1 MEKGLIF
8 MVFAAVAFALA
19 GVLVRKGA
27 AQTGESFTSTA
38 ISIFLGLALFAV
50 ALCITG
56 EWSLLNSI
64 SERGFILF
72 GVAGILH
79 FVAGRAL
86 IFNGFRLIG
95 SNKANPFV
103 GTSIFYTVIL
113 GILFLNEPLNVLLIP
128 GVLCIFTGAVLISTE
143 KRSVA
148 VEEKKGLLGTEVKGI
163 LSTLSGAVCWGLSPI
178 VIRMGIGEV
187 GSPYV
192 GAFISYVAACIVE
205 AIFFLRRQHRE
216 QLFQLPFFKALVP
229 IVISGF
235 LMATGQLLRYTSLSY
250 SPASL
255 VAPIASTGALFT
267 VIFSFLINRQIE
279 VFTLKVVLGMA
290 ATVVGTFLLFQ

>member
-8 MVFAAVAFALA
+8 MVFAAVTFALA
-19 GVLVRKGA
+19 GVLLRKGA
-27 AQTGESFTSTA
+27 AQAGESFTATA
-38 ISIFLGLALFAV
+38 ISIFLGLPFFAV

-64 SERGFILF
+64 SARDFILF
-72 GVAGILH
+72 GVAGIVH
-79 FVAGRAL
+79 FVAGRTL
-86 IFNGFRLIG
+86 VYNSIRIIG
-95 SNKANPFV
+95 SNKATPFV
-103 GTSIFYTVIL
+103 GTNIFYTVIL
-113 GILFLNEPLNVLLIP
+113 GVLFLNEPLNVLLIP
-128 GVLCIFTGAVLISTE
+128 GVLCIFAGAVLISTE
-143 KRSVA
+143 KKSVA
-148 VEEKKGLLGTEVKGI
+148 VEEQKGLLGTEVKGI
-163 LSTLSGAVCWGLSPI
+163 LSALSGAICWGVSPI
-178 VIRMGIGEV
+178 VVRMGIGEA

-192 GAFISYVAACIVE
+192 GAFISYTAACIVE

-235 LMATGQLLRYTSLSY
+235 LVAIAQLLRYTSLSY

-279 VFTLKVVLGMA
+279 VFTPRIIMGMA

>member
-8 MVFAAVAFALA
+8 MVFAAVSFALA

-38 ISIFLGLALFAV
+38 ISIFLGLPFFAV

-64 SERGFILF
+64 SERDFILF
-72 GVAGILH
+72 GLAGILH

-86 IFNGFRLIG
+86 IFNGFRIIG
-95 SNKANPFV
+95 SNKANPLV
-103 GTSIFYTVIL
+103 NTNIFYTVIL
-113 GILFLNEPLNVLLIP
+113 GILFLNEPLNLLLIP

-143 KRSVA
+143 KKSVA
-148 VEEKKGLLGTEVKGI
+148 VEEKKGLLGTEIKGI
-163 LSTLSGAVCWGLSPI
+163 LSTLSGAICWGLSAI
-178 VIRMGIGEV
+178 EVRMGIGEA

-192 GAFISYVAACIVE
+192 GAFISYVAASIVE
-205 AIFFLRRQHRE
+205 AMFFLRRQHRE
-216 QLFQLPFFKALVP
+216 QLFQLPFSKVLVT

-235 LMATGQLLRYTSLSY
+235 LMSIGQLLRYTALSY

-267 VIFSFLINRQIE
+267 IIFSFLINRQIE
-279 VFTLKVVLGMA
+279 VFTPRIIIGIM